1 MYSGWYWNIY
11 ISINQWQKV
20 QFVLFDSERNIK
32 HSAIIRPTMADL
44 ILRSSSNNAKFMDNA
59 PLFLCQRTKG
69 QSYWWKF
76 LLFFTNQPFDIQIVC
91 LPGMY
96 LYWIRIYF
104 VIESNSL
111 CSVDNWQTTKHWICC
126 WEAANTQFSHLHFN
140 HWNIIFL
147 GLMDIYN
154 QF

>member
-1 MYSGWYWNIY
+1 MYTVRRYWNIY

-20 QFVLFDSERNIK
+20 QFELFDSERYIK

-59 PLFLCQRTKG
+59 PLFLCHRTKG

-76 LLFFTNQPFDIQIVC
+76 LLFFTNQPFDIQIVS
-91 LPGMY
+91 LHGMY

-104 VIESNSL
+104 VIESNSC
-111 CSVDNWQTTKHWICC
+111 CSADIWQTTKHWICC

-140 HWNIIFL
+140 HRKIIFIEL
-147 GLMDIYN
+147 KL
-154 QF
+154 